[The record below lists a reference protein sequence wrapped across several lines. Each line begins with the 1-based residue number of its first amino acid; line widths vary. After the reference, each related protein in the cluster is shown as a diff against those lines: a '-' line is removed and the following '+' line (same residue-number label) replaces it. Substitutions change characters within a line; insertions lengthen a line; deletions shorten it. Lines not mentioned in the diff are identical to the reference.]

1 MARAFS
7 LQLVFRLVGMCA
19 SMVTVAATTRY
30 LGPTDYGKLTT
41 AVMFVGLWMSLT
53 ELGVGATIVRRV
65 MSGKGDLERLVRV
78 NAGLSLV
85 YCVPLFVIAAASGA
99 LVYRGQ
105 TDVTEMVLI
114 VSLGLLLSTLA
125 SCMEPIFL
133 AKVRFTAVAVSDL
146 ASRVASLGATMILL
160 ALQANIVWFAI
171 VQLVP
176 PAVILVVQGVAAARV
191 TNWRPIVSLAES
203 WDLFRESLPQTGGL
217 VVAILYW
224 RVDGV
229 ILSLRSTPEQVGV
242 YGLAVSLAF
251 TLSMLSQFFA
261 TSTLSAMTHLFAR
274 DRAEFARFVAGSVE
288 VMLFIGMP
296 IAVVGAM
303 LAEPVIE
310 LVGSEE
316 FGTHG
321 GPTLGLLFIAVALV
335 FVTAAISQALF
346 AAHDQV
352 FLLRLSVANLVG
364 NIVLN
369 IVLAPHYGAIGA
381 AGALVL
387 TEAVGVLVAT
397 WRLGRRAPYHTP
409 WLFVLRLLPALVAC
423 SGAALAMRHVSVL
436 ITISVATLVYLAV
449 NAVVGPVTVNY
460 LKAALAEKED
470 DEEDAE
476 RPADVSRSEDWSS
489 AE

>member
-7 LQLVFRLVGMCA
+7 LQLVFRVLGMSA

-85 YCVPLFVIAAASGA
+85 YCIPLFVIAAVSGA
-99 LVYRGQ
+99 LVYRNQ

-114 VSLGLLLSTLA
+114 VSFSLILSSIA
-125 SCMEPIFL
+125 SCLEPIFL

-146 ASRVASLGATMILL
+146 ASRVVSMGATMILL
-160 ALQANIVWFAI
+160 ALHANLVWFAI

-176 PAVILVVQGVAAARV
+176 PAVILVVQGVAAARI
-191 TNWRPIVSLAES
+191 TSWRPIVSLAES

-224 RVDGV
+224 RADGV

-251 TLSMLSQFFA
+251 TLSMLSGFFM

-274 DRAEFARFVAGSVE
+274 DRTEFARFVARSVE
-288 VMLFIGMP
+288 VMLFIGLP
-296 IAVVGAM
+296 IAVVGVV
-303 LAEPVIE
+303 LAEPLIE
-310 LVGSEE
+310 FVGSEE

-352 FLLRLSVANLVG
+352 FLLRLSVANLLG

-369 IVLAPHYGAIGA
+369 IVLAPHYGAKGA
-381 AGALVL
+381 AGVLVL
-387 TEAVGVLVAT
+387 TELIGVAVAT
-397 WRLGRRAPYHTP
+397 WRLGRRAPYRMP
-409 WLFVLRLLPALVAC
+409 WLFALRLLPAVAAC
-423 SGAALAMRHVSVL
+423 SGAAFAMRQLPVL
-436 ITISVATLVYLAV
+436 ITIAVAALVYLAV
-449 NAVVGPVTVNY
+449 NAVLGPVTVSY
-460 LKAALAEKED
+460 LKATLAENE

-476 RPADVSRSEDWSS
+476 DPADIGRPKDWSS
-489 AE
+489 T

>member
-1 MARAFS
+1 
-7 LQLVFRLVGMCA
+7 
-19 SMVTVAATTRY
+19 
-30 LGPTDYGKLTT
+30 
-41 AVMFVGLWMSLT
+41 
-53 ELGVGATIVRRV
+53 
-65 MSGKGDLERLVRV
+65 
-78 NAGLSLV
+78 
-85 YCVPLFVIAAASGA
+85 
-99 LVYRGQ
+99 
-105 TDVTEMVLI
+105 
-114 VSLGLLLSTLA
+114 
-125 SCMEPIFL
+125 
-133 AKVRFTAVAVSDL
+133 
-146 ASRVASLGATMILL
+146 MILL
-160 ALQANIVWFAI
+160 ALQANLVWFAI

-176 PAVILVVQGVAAARV
+176 PAVILVVQGVAAARM
-191 TNWRPIVSLAES
+191 TNWRPIVSFAES

-224 RVDGV
+224 RADGV

-274 DRAEFARFVAGSVE
+274 DRTEFARFVARSVE
-288 VMLFIGMP
+288 VMLFIGAP
-296 IAVVGAM
+296 IAIVGAM
-303 LAEPVIE
+303 LAEPIIE

-352 FLLRLSVANLVG
+352 FLLRLSVANLIG

-387 TEAVGVLVAT
+387 TEAIGVIVGT
-397 WRLGRRAPYHTP
+397 WRLGRRAPYRTP
-409 WLFVLRLLPALVAC
+409 WLFLLRLLPALVAC
-423 SGAALAMRHVSVL
+423 SGAALMMRQLPVL
-436 ITISVATLVYLAV
+436 IAISVATVVYLAV
-449 NAVVGPVTVNY
+449 NALAGPVTVHY
-460 LKAALAEKED
+460 LKSALAEKED
-470 DEEDAE
+470 EQEDAE
-476 RPADVSRSEDWSS
+476 NPVDISRSEDWSS
-489 AE
+489 A